1 MRRRRDILCRGNGG
15 LNGRRQEDERKR
27 REEELRRLRALKR
40 QEIENKLKEIQ
51 TISGVSDKTV
61 SALNL
66 DEDWDAAKYDEEMGK
81 MFDDE
86 YYEEAGDEEKPD
98 VHLEELFDEEEMPE
112 ELKEELRKKEPE
124 EPEEEPEEKDEK
136 EMEVED
142 EELLKEPEEAEEAEK
157 KAEEDEEVKKARKEA
172 DKLMDELYSLD
183 YEDMIGDTPCRFHY
197 TRVRPASYGLSTEDI
212 LNATDKEL
220 RQYVSIKK
228 LAPYRDHE
236 WRIGK
241 GTAGKFKAMLQKRMK
256 REASEEQLSRKEEKK
271 LRKKQLKEQKQ
282 YLKQLEEEKAK
293 KKNRKRSKKH

>member
-1 MRRRRDILCRGNGG
+1 MRRRRDILCRGNGD

-66 DEDWDAAKYDEEMGK
+66 DEDWDAAKYDEEMEK

-124 EPEEEPEEKDEK
+124 EKEEPEEKKDE

-142 EELLKEPEEAEEAEK
+142 EELLKEPEEPEEAE

-220 RQYVSIKK
+220 RQ
-228 LAPYRDHE
+228 
-236 WRIGK
+236 
-241 GTAGKFKAMLQKRMK
+241 
-256 REASEEQLSRKEEKK
+256 
-271 LRKKQLKEQKQ
+271 
-282 YLKQLEEEKAK
+282 
-293 KKNRKRSKKH
+293 